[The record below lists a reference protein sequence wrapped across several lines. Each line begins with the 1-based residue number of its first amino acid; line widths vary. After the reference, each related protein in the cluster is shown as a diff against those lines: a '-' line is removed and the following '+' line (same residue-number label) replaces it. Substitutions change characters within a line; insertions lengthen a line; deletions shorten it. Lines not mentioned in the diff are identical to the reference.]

1 MVFSSFV
8 FLFVFLALHLL
19 AYAFAPDEHKNKVL
33 LVSSL
38 IFYAWGGPR
47 YLLLLMGETAVCWGL
62 ALVIQRSEDDM
73 RRWILSKLSD
83 NLPYL
88 YIYTGAGDELEQR
101 VFQSTEAVYDMLT
114 ECYPYDLLNEVILFE
129 NSHNEKAWAEI
140 FPDFLHTFL
149 S

>member
-19 AYAFAPDEHKNKVL
+19 AYAFVPDEHKNKVL

-38 IFYAWGGPR
+38 FFYAWGGPR

-73 RRWILSKLSD
+73 RRRLCLVATCVVMLGLLGYFK
-83 NLPYL
+83 
-88 YIYTGAGDELEQR
+88 YTGFLLGITQGIFGFPAELPKIVLPIGISFYTFQLISYVCDVYRGR
-101 VFQSTEAVYDMLT
+101 V
-114 ECYPYDLLNEVILFE
+114 
-129 NSHNEKAWAEI
+129 
-140 FPDFLHTFL
+140 
-149 S
+149 